1 MTLRRKRGGRM
12 KAVVLEGPN
21 QFSTKEIEKPKIAR
35 DEILVKMEKAAI
47 CGTDIRILEG
57 KKTKDVRYP
66 SVIGHEI
73 CGTITETGDDV
84 EGYAVGE
91 KVAIAN
97 VIPCGS
103 CSSCLNGRENACLNR
118 TAIGYQYDG
127 GFAEYVKIPATCIE
141 AGNVVKL
148 PEDISFTAGALI
160 EPLACCIR
168 GLVNAGTKF
177 NDTVLVVGAGPI
189 GLMHIQLA
197 KIAGASKVIVS
208 EPNAFRRDKAALLGG
223 DVIVDPTTEDLHA
236 IVMEETGGLGVD
248 VIILAI
254 GVPAIVN
261 STIKL
266 CKKGGTVCL
275 FAGFAGTGESSV
287 EANVIHY
294 GEINVCGSTAYKR
307 SDYLAAAE
315 MVKTKKINLD
325 EIATHTYRLDDFTEA
340 YEMNKSGAGLKVMIE
355 P

>member
-1 MTLRRKRGGRM
+1 MKM

-21 QFSTKEIEKPKIAR
+21 KFGPQMIDRPQIGR
-35 DEILVKMEKAAI
+35 DEILLKMEKAAI

-66 SVIGHEI
+66 SVIGHEM
-73 CGTITETGDDV
+73 CGTIAEIGADV
-84 EGYAVGE
+84 QGYEIGE
-91 KVAIAN
+91 KISIAN

-103 CSSCLNGRENACLNR
+103 CSSCLNGRENACMHR
-118 TAIGYQYDG
+118 TAVGYQYDG
-127 GFAEYVKIPATCIE
+127 GFEEYVRIPGSCIA

-148 PEDISFTAGALI
+148 PEHVSFTAGALI

-168 GLVNAGTKF
+168 GLHNAGTGF

-189 GLMHIQLA
+189 GLMHIQLS
-197 KIAGASKVIVS
+197 KIAGARKVIVS
-208 EPNAFRRDKAALLGG
+208 EPNEFRRRKAAVLGG
-223 DVIVDPTTEDLHA
+223 DVIVDPAKEDLDS
-236 IVMEETGGLGVD
+236 IVKRETGGEGVD

-261 STIKL
+261 GTLKL

-275 FAGFAGTGESSV
+275 FAGFAGTGESV
-287 EANVIHY
+287 IEVNTIHY
-294 GEINVCGSTAYKR
+294 NEINVCGSTAYRR

-315 MVKTKKINLD
+315 MVKNGKINLD
-325 EIATHTYRLDDFTEA
+325 EIATHTYKLDDFVAA
-340 YEMNKSGAGLKVMIE
+340 YEMNKSGAGLKIMIE

>member
-1 MTLRRKRGGRM
+1 MKM

-21 QFSTKEIEKPKIAR
+21 KFGPQMIDKPEAGEE
-35 DEILVKMEKAAI
+35 EILLKMEKAAI

-66 SVIGHEI
+66 SVIGHEM
-73 CGTITETGDDV
+73 CGTIEKVGKNV
-84 EGYAVGE
+84 KGYEVGE
-91 KVAIAN
+91 KVSIAN

-103 CSSCLNGRENACLNR
+103 CASCLNGRENACMNR

-127 GFAEYVKIPATCIE
+127 GFAEYVRIPKSCIA

-148 PEDISFTAGALI
+148 PDHVSFTAGALI
-160 EPLACCIR
+160 EPLSCCIR
-168 GLVNAGTKF
+168 GLKNAGTGF

-189 GLMHIQLA
+189 GLMHIQLS

-208 EPNAFRRDKAALLGG
+208 EPNEFRRSKAEILGG
-223 DVIVDPTTEDLHA
+223 DVIIDPTKENLKER
-236 IVMEETGGLGVD
+236 VMAETGGLGVD
-248 VIILAI
+248 VIIVAI
-254 GVPAIVN
+254 GVPAIVQQN
-261 STIKL
+261 LEL

-275 FAGFAGTGESSV
+275 FAGFAGTGECTIS
-287 EANVIHY
+287 ANTIHY
-294 GEINVCGSTAYKR
+294 NEINVCGSTAYKR

-315 MVKTKKINLD
+315 MVKTGKINLD
-325 EIATHTYRLDDFTEA
+325 EIATHTYKLDDFVAA
-340 YEMNKSGAGLKVMIE
+340 YEMNKSGAGLKIMIE

>member
-1 MTLRRKRGGRM
+1 M
-12 KAVVLEGPN
+12 KMKGVVLEGPN
-21 QFSTKEIEKPKIAR
+21 QFGPQMIDKPEIGD
-35 DEILVKMEKAAI
+35 DEILLKMEKAAI

-66 SVIGHEI
+66 SVIGHEM
-73 CGTITETGDDV
+73 CGTIAEVGNNV
-84 EGYAVGE
+84 KGYKFGE
-91 KVAIAN
+91 KISIAN

-103 CSSCLNGRENACLNR
+103 CSSCLNGRENACMRR

-127 GFAEYVKIPATCIE
+127 GFEEYVRIPKSCID

-148 PEDISFTAGALI
+148 PENVSYTAGALI

-168 GLVNAGTKF
+168 GLRNAGTGF

-189 GLMHIQLA
+189 GLMHIQLS

-208 EPNAFRRDKAALLGG
+208 EPNEFRRQKAAILGG
-223 DVIVDPTTEDLHA
+223 DVIVDPTKEDLNE
-236 IVMEETGGLGVD
+236 IVKNETNGEGVD

-261 STIKL
+261 STLKL

-275 FAGFAGTGESSV
+275 FAGFAGTGEATIEV
-287 EANVIHY
+287 NTIHY
-294 GEINVCGSTAYKR
+294 NEINVCGSTAYKR

-315 MVKTKKINLD
+315 MVKTGKINLD
-325 EIATHTYRLDDFTEA
+325 EIATHTYKLDDFVAA
-340 YEMNKSGAGLKVMIE
+340 YEMNKSGAGLKIMIE